1 MIGMVQPMAF
11 KSGHTACRE
20 RSGGSTYYPVALA
33 VLLAAL
39 WPAHAQ
45 GAVAAKRMQV
55 TRAAILHS
63 INRGVKYLLHQQKPG
78 KYWEIDSPDNV
89 YWGGQTALALY
100 ALLEVGQTTGN
111 PQLQRDAK
119 QIAPAMHWL
128 EKIKPKRTYVASLQI
143 SALTVSPGN
152 SLLAKVALARATG
165 DLLES
170 QRPDGAYH
178 YGIHL
183 HPTSNPWDNS
193 NSQYGLLGV
202 WQAQLS
208 GMEVPTLYWVKA
220 QKHWRSCQNPD
231 GGWPYMSH
239 GPSTRAMTA
248 AGLTSLYVVD
258 QYLHSAVHRHAHSDK
273 NIQAGLAWLA
283 KNFKTNSN
291 MYYLYGVE
299 RVGLA
304 GGIKRIGAVDWY
316 RQGAKEILRTQ
327 NPKTGGW
334 DGYVLG
340 VRRNLG
346 GRASS
351 VATAYALLF
360 LTRGLNPVVFDKLAY
375 PGNWN
380 PRSHD
385 DANVTQWLARQFEQ
399 PLNWSIVNIHSHPEH
414 WLAAPV
420 LLVTGSED
428 PHFTAGDIRRL
439 RYFVEH
445 GGVIFSVQVGH
456 GSAFTDAVKR
466 IAAQV
471 VRGRYKMAALGPASA
486 IRHVQFQIPAAVP
499 LWGLSNGVR
508 YLWIHSPGD
517 VSAAWQ
523 SNALKSKAT
532 AFELAANVYFYAT
545 GKHRLTGRLHPLRL
559 PRVKGPSVRR
569 VSMAMLKVGGN
580 WNPEPAAWPRL
591 ANLMAAENH
600 TTLILKNESIDALH
614 ARTTPLAHLTGTGAF
629 HVPWQQETQLHLYLS
644 HGGTLFADAAGGSQA
659 FRKAFRRMV
668 VDIYPTKS
676 LTRINLSSAIYTGTM
691 PDSHAATV
699 VKYRRAFISRHGYS
713 VQPRLLGIR
722 RHGRWVIIFSPQD
735 ITGGLLGLHTWGI
748 DGYQPQSAQTLAEN
762 IILYAVERNSRRPG
776 LRTVSVQR
784 KVHGGE
790 SGGGMSPSGQ
800 GGGGLPP
807 VPPKII
813 LH

>member
-1 MIGMVQPMAF
+1 MVQPTGII
-11 KSGHTACRE
+11 SGVT
-20 RSGGSTYYPVALA
+20 RSGQPGEATNYRRAAAVALA
-33 VLLAAL
+33 AVLAA
-39 WPAHAQ
+39 ASSAR
-45 GAVAAKRMQV
+45 AAKPAAVKLSVV
-55 TRAAILHS
+55 TRPAILQS
-63 INRGVKYLLHQQKPG
+63 INRGVAYLLAREKP
-78 KYWEIDSPDNV
+78 KKFWEIDSPDNV

-119 QIAPAMHWL
+119 RIAPALHWL

-152 SLLAKVALARATG
+152 SLASQVALARATR
-165 DLLES
+165 DLLET

-178 YGIHL
+178 YGIHR
-183 HPTSNPWDNS
+183 HPSSTPWDNS

-208 GMEVPTLYWVKA
+208 GMQIPRLYWVRA

-231 GGWPYMSH
+231 GGWSYMSH
-239 GPSTRAMTA
+239 QPSTRAMTA

-258 QYLHSAVHRHAHSDK
+258 QYLHSAVHRHAHVDK
-273 NIQAGLAWLA
+273 NIEAGITWLA
-283 KNFKTNSN
+283 KNIQTNSN

-304 GGIKRIGAVDWY
+304 GGIKRIGPVDWY
-316 RQGAKEILRTQ
+316 RQGAQEILKTQ

-340 VRRNLG
+340 VRRSLG

-360 LTRGLNPVVFDKLAY
+360 LTRGLNPVVFEKLDY

-380 PRSHD
+380 ARARD
-385 DANVTQWLARQFEQ
+385 DANVTEWLAAQFEQ
-399 PLNWSIVNIHSHPEH
+399 PLNWSIVNVRSNPKH
-414 WLAAPV
+414 WLTAPV
-420 LLVTGSED
+420 LLITGESAL
-428 PHFTAGDIRRL
+428 HFTAGDIRRL

-445 GGVIFSVQVGH
+445 GGLIFSVATGH
-456 GSAFTDAVKR
+456 GTAFTDAVKR
-466 IAAQV
+466 IAAEV
-471 VRGRYKMAALGPASA
+471 VRGRYAMTPVGATAAL
-486 IRHVQFQIPAAVP
+486 RHVQFQIPADVP

-523 SNALKSKAT
+523 SNLSTSQAV
-532 AFELAANVYFYAT
+532 AFNLAANVYFYAT

-559 PRVKGPSVRR
+559 PATKGVSVRR
-569 VSMAMLKVGGN
+569 VRMAMLKIGGN

-591 ANLMAAENH
+591 AQIMAVENR
-600 TTLILKNESIDALH
+600 TTLILKKETIDELN
-614 ARTTPLAHLTGTGAF
+614 ARATPLAHLTGTGAF
-629 HVPWQQETQLHLYLS
+629 HVPWRQETKLHLFLS
-644 HGGTLFADAAGGSQA
+644 HGGTLFADAAGGSRA
-659 FRKAFRRMV
+659 FRRSFRRMV

-676 LTRINLSSAIYTGTM
+676 LVPINLSSAIYAGTM
-691 PDSHAATV
+691 PDSKVATV

-713 VQPRLLGIR
+713 LQPQLLGIR

-748 DGYQPQSAQTLAEN
+748 DGYEPKSAQTLAAN
-762 IILYAVERNSRRPG
+762 IILYAVERNVRHPVRQNISSQEP
-776 LRTVSVQR
+776 
-784 KVHGGE
+784 VHGGHTGHGMPGQT
-790 SGGGMSPSGQ
+790 GGGSGPS
-800 GGGGLPP
+800 

>member
-1 MIGMVQPMAF
+1 MVQPIGISAGLVQ
-11 KSGHTACRE
+11 SGEKTNRGNYGRMGA
-20 RSGGSTYYPVALA
+20 VALA
-33 VLLAAL
+33 AMLVSVSPTRAAK
-39 WPAHAQ
+39 P
-45 GAVAAKRMQV
+45 VAAKPAGV
-55 TRAAILHS
+55 TRSAILQS
-63 INRGVKYLLHQQKPG
+63 INRGVAYLLAREKPG
-78 KYWEIDSPDNV
+78 KFWEIDSPDNV

-119 QIAPAMHWL
+119 RIAPALHWL
-128 EKIKPKRTYVASLQI
+128 EKIKPKRTYIASLQI

-152 SLLAKVALARATG
+152 SLASQVALARATQ
-165 DLLES
+165 DLLET

-178 YGIHL
+178 YGIHR
-183 HPTSNPWDNS
+183 HPSSTPWDNS

-208 GMEVPTLYWVKA
+208 GMQVPTLYWVNA

-231 GGWPYMSH
+231 GGWSYMSH

-258 QYLHSAVHRHAHSDK
+258 QYLHSAVHRHAHVDK

-283 KNFKTNSN
+283 KNIKTNSN

-304 GGIKRIGAVDWY
+304 GGIKRIGTVDWY
-316 RQGAKEILRTQ
+316 RQGAQEILKTQ

-334 DGYVLG
+334 DGFVLG
-340 VRRNLG
+340 VHRNLG

-360 LTRGLNPVVFDKLAY
+360 LTRGLNPVVFEKLDY

-380 PRSHD
+380 ARTRD

-399 PLNWSIVNIHSHPEH
+399 PLNWSIVNVQSNPKH
-414 WLAAPV
+414 WLTAPV
-420 LLVTGSED
+420 LLMTGSAD
-428 PHFTAGDIRRL
+428 PHFTLGDIRRL

-445 GGVIFSVQVGH
+445 GGLIFSVATSH
-456 GSAFTDAVKR
+456 GNAFTDAVKR
-466 IAAQV
+466 IAAEV
-471 VRGRYKMAALGPASA
+471 VHSRYAMAPIDATAA
-486 IRHVQFQIPAAVP
+486 IRHVQFKIPADVP

-523 SNALKSKAT
+523 SNLPTSQAI
-532 AFELAANVYFYAT
+532 AFNLAANVYFYAT

-559 PRVKGPSVRR
+559 PRTKGASVRR
-569 VSMAMLKVGGN
+569 VRMAMLRVGGN

-591 ANLMAAENH
+591 VQIMAAENR
-600 TTLILKNESIDALH
+600 TTLILQKERIDELN
-614 ARTTPLAHLTGTGAF
+614 ARTTPVAHLTGTGAF
-629 HVPWQQETQLHLYLS
+629 HVPWQQETKLHLFLS
-644 HGGTLFADAAGGSQA
+644 HGGTLFADAAGGSRA
-659 FRKAFRRMV
+659 FQRSFRRMV
-668 VDIYPTKS
+668 VDIYPTKA
-676 LTRINLSSAIYTGTM
+676 LVPINLSSAIYTGTM
-691 PDSHAATV
+691 PDSHLVNV
-699 VKYRRAFISRHGYS
+699 VKYRRTFISRHGYS
-713 VQPRLLGIR
+713 VQPQLLGIR

-748 DGYQPQSAQTLAEN
+748 DGYEPKSAQTLAAN
-762 IILYAVERNSRRPG
+762 IILYSVERNARQAVHRSISSNQP
-776 LRTVSVQR
+776 VQDR
-784 KVHGGE
+784 HAGNGG
-790 SGGGMSPSGQ
+790 SGGGGGNSVPS
-800 GGGGLPP
+800 